1 MAEPARDA
9 QLIEGNFGKLTQ
21 IVLMIPRDKWG
32 QEKILTAELKK
43 IPQVTSVAS
52 YAELVGAEIP
62 TDFLPPQEKEQFI
75 SQNYSRIIVDTN
87 TETES
92 NAAFSVVEQIRKL
105 AATYYGNEYHL
116 LGPSVN
122 IYDIKETVTAD
133 SIVVNGIA
141 ILAIGLILLLG
152 VRSLSLPL
160 ILLLTIEGAIW
171 INLAIPYFLNTSL
184 NYIGFLIVSSVQLGA
199 TVDYGI
205 LFTHH
210 YLDNR
215 KLMPKKKQRKML

>member
-1 MAEPARDA
+1 M
-9 QLIEGNFGKLTQ
+9 
-21 IVLMIPRDKWG
+21 
-32 QEKILTAELKK
+32 
-43 IPQVTSVAS
+43 
-52 YAELVGAEIP
+52 
-62 TDFLPPQEKEQFI
+62 
-75 SQNYSRIIVDTN
+75 
-87 TETES
+87 
-92 NAAFSVVEQIRKL
+92 VEQIRKL

-215 KLMPKKKQRKML
+215 KLMPKKEAAKNALEETTASILTPASILFFGGLVLYLVSTNSIVKELGLVLDGEHFYRPSWY